1 MSENDE
7 EIDFTKL
14 QPWNSSD
21 YPIKVNSI
29 RYNQDCS
36 LLTLGTSKGYRIFF
50 VSSLRNAHEP
60 SEAVTN
66 LGDINIAMTYYKSS
80 LIFLLPSRNNPNY
93 SNYEI
98 IVFDDLYQD
107 KFASFKD
114 KSEEILNFFLSKN
127 TIFVITLS
135 KIIVLEIF
143 SFKIIEI
150 INNINSI
157 NQLLSYNYFDF
168 IAYTELKEKTKII
181 IKYYLNEKHKAVS
194 LSKNIVKISFDY
206 MQTIQ
211 LSPSGLVIGVVS
223 IFGNKIHIYFTKTGK
238 LKECILLSP
247 YMLTVEKLL
256 FSKKENYILIL
267 KGDKKFNVY
276 KLNNLQNYNNIKCLC
291 SKYKDNNIMLE
302 NMEEKKTGFFGFF
315 RRASRNTDLKETH
328 AFSETKDELSFID
341 FDGNKNKD
349 VIIINKKG
357 EFFKYHFKKKACG
370 HLTPI
375 LSFQWE

>member
-157 NQLLSYNYFDF
+157 NQLLSYKY
-168 IAYTELKEKTKII
+168 LII
-181 IKYYLNEKHKAVS
+181 S
-194 LSKNIVKISFDY
+194 LES
-206 MQTIQ
+206 
-211 LSPSGLVIGVVS
+211 L
-223 IFGNKIHIYFTKTGK
+223 
-238 LKECILLSP
+238 
-247 YMLTVEKLL
+247 
-256 FSKKENYILIL
+256 
-267 KGDKKFNVY
+267 
-276 KLNNLQNYNNIKCLC
+276 
-291 SKYKDNNIMLE
+291 
-302 NMEEKKTGFFGFF
+302 
-315 RRASRNTDLKETH
+315 
-328 AFSETKDELSFID
+328 
-341 FDGNKNKD
+341 
-349 VIIINKKG
+349 
-357 EFFKYHFKKKACG
+357 
-370 HLTPI
+370 
-375 LSFQWE
+375 